1 MVLSESEEPFASEP
15 GLAASLRALPQEQIV
30 SELLQRKDAGIHQ
43 ALSGFEAQQARGAW
57 INELCEHYYRAH
69 PRAHDAPWPSEK
81 ARKSDTKLRDMLRV
95 PYPTG
100 NKIREAASSRLGV
113 ELHGPPAHWGW
124 GAGDA
129 FGIEPKRQPMAVIF
143 LIDRTFEAF
152 LQKVVDAVV
161 TVYDKYLEPDDL
173 VGPTL
178 EPQPLTP
185 TPNPYPYPY
194 P

>member
-1 MVLSESEEPFASEP
+1 
-15 GLAASLRALPQEQIV
+15 
-30 SELLQRKDAGIHQ
+30 
-43 ALSGFEAQQARGAW
+43 
-57 INELCEHYYRAH
+57 
-69 PRAHDAPWPSEK
+69 
-81 ARKSDTKLRDMLRV
+81 MLRV
-95 PYPTG
+95 PYATG

-178 EPQPLTP
+178 EPQPPTP
-185 TPNPYPYPY
+185 TPNPDPYPY
-194 P
+194 QYP

>member
-30 SELLQRKDAGIHQ
+30 SELLRRKDAGIHQ

-178 EPQPLTP
+178 EP
-185 TPNPYPYPY
+185 
-194 P
+194 